1 MSINIEIV
9 LDQGTTVLKKNNI
22 PNAHLDSEILLS
34 KSINKDKKY
43 IILNS
48 KEVLN
53 SKQLD
58 SFINYI
64 NRRKNGEPI
73 AYLTNKKEFWKDEF
87 YVNKNVLIPRPDT
100 EMIIEQVIK
109 TYSERS
115 QLQVLDIG
123 TGSGCILLSIIKERP
138 NSYGT
143 GIDISRKSINVSK
156 INAKQLNLTN
166 RVKFIHSSVDNFNI
180 GKYDLIVSN
189 PPYIELSSLKYLEKD
204 IVSFEPK
211 LALNGGFDGFSKI
224 RKVITKTSALI
235 KKKGKFILEIGFNQK
250 NKVKEILKEKGF
262 YVNKVI
268 KDYGKNDRC
277 IISTKI

>member
-1 MSINIEIV
+1 MNIENI
-9 LDQGTTVLKKNNI
+9 LDKGITILKNNNI
-22 PNAHLDSEILLS
+22 LNPALDSEILLS

-43 IILNS
+43 MILNS

-109 TYSERS
+109 TYSEKS

-143 GIDISRKSINVSK
+143 GIDISKKSINVSK

-180 GKYDLIVSN
+180 GKYDLVVSN
-189 PPYIELSSLKYLEKD
+189 PPYIELLSLKYLEKD

-224 RKVITKTSALI
+224 RKVITKTSTLI